1 MVAGKKALMGHKV
14 RRFRQDLG
22 LNQSELADQLGISPS
37 YLNLIEHNQRPI
49 TVPLLFRLGETFD
62 VDLRQFAEDDE
73 ARHAAGLQEVFGDPM
88 FDGNAPGPQ
97 DIRELAATS
106 PAASQAVITLYGA
119 YRAMREKAHSLAHD
133 GDGEA
138 GHGVEGR
145 GSPLEEVR
153 EFQESRA
160 NHFPAIEAAA
170 EAITGQADFDPDDL
184 YGSLVKHL
192 RAGMGIGVTV
202 MPVDVL
208 QDTMRRFDRHQS
220 RILLSEALAPSG
232 RIFHLAAQIA
242 LLSQRGPI
250 DAIVRE
256 AGFANDESAGLLRLG
271 LANYFAGAV
280 MMPYDRFLN
289 AVRALRHDVEMLRR
303 RFAVSFEQAAHR
315 LTTLQRQGSRGVPFF
330 FVRVDTAGNVS
341 KRLSGG
347 GFQFGRFGGACPRW
361 IVHDVF
367 RNPGVI
373 HTQLAQLPDGG
384 AFLTIARTVQPVDA
398 GWGAGP
404 RPLLAVG
411 FGCDAKD
418 AQHLVYGDGLDLMLP
433 KAAVPIGV
441 SCRVCER
448 LDCDQRA
455 HPPMN
460 HRLRVEEHIRRLR
473 PYAFAPI

>member
-1 MVAGKKALMGHKV
+1 MGHKV

-37 YLNLIEHNQRPI
+37 YLNLIEHNQRPV

-62 VDLRQFAEDDE
+62 VDLRQFAGDDE
-73 ARHAAGLQEVFGDPM
+73 ARHAAGLREVFSDPL
-88 FDGNAPGPQ
+88 FDGNAPGHQ
-97 DIRELAATS
+97 DIRELVSTS
-106 PAASQAVITLYGA
+106 PAASQAVITLYSA
-119 YRAMREKAHSLAHD
+119 YRSMRDEAQSLARDAD
-133 GDGEA
+133 GA
-138 GHGVEGR
+138 PGHGRDGR
-145 GSPLEEVR
+145 GNPLEEVR
-153 EFQESRA
+153 EFQESQR
-160 NHFPAIEAAA
+160 NHFPAIETAA
-170 EAITGQADFDPDDL
+170 EAITGRADFDPDDL
-184 YGSLVKHL
+184 YGSLVIHL
-192 RAGMGIGVTV
+192 RANMAIGVTV

-208 QDTMRRFDRHQS
+208 QDTMRRFDRHQN
-220 RILLSEALAPSG
+220 RILLSEALAPSS
-232 RIFHLAAQIA
+232 RIFHLAAQIS

-250 DAIVRE
+250 DAVVKE
-256 AGFANDESAGLLRLG
+256 AGFVNDESAGLLRLG

-280 MMPYDRFLN
+280 MMPYDRFHD
-289 AVRALRHDVEMLRR
+289 AARDLRYDVEILRR
-303 RFAVSFEQAAHR
+303 RFGVSFEQAAHR
-315 LTTLQRQGSRGVPFF
+315 LTTLQRQGTAGVPFF

-418 AQHLVYGDGLDLMLP
+418 ARHLVYGDGLDLALP
-433 KAAVPIGV
+433 KAVPIGV

>member
-1 MVAGKKALMGHKV
+1 VAAKKAMMGHKV

-22 LNQSELADQLGISPS
+22 LHQTELADQLGISPS
-37 YLNLIEHNQRPI
+37 YLNLIEHNQRPV
-49 TVPLLFRLGETFD
+49 TVPLLFRLGEAFD
-62 VDLRQFAEDDE
+62 VDLRQFAADDE
-73 ARHAAGLQEVFGDPM
+73 ARHAAGLQEVFSDPL
-88 FDGNAPGPQ
+88 FDGNAPGRQ
-97 DIRELAATS
+97 DIRELAAAS
-106 PAASQAVITLYGA
+106 PAASQAVIALYSA
-119 YRAMREKAHSLAHD
+119 YRTMRDQLHAQASD
-133 GDGEA
+133 PDRGRD
-138 GHGVEGR
+138 GR

-153 EFQESRA
+153 EFQESQG

-170 EAITGQADFDPDDL
+170 EAITGRADFEPGEL
-184 YGSLVKHL
+184 YRSLAEHL
-192 RAGMGIGVTV
+192 RSDLAISVRV
-202 MPVDVL
+202 MPVEVL

-220 RILLSEALAPSG
+220 RILLSEALPPSG

-250 DAIVRE
+250 DAIVE
-256 AGFANDESAGLLRLG
+256 AAGFAGDESAGLLRLG

-280 MMPYDRFLN
+280 MMPYDRFLE
-289 AVRALRHDVEMLRR
+289 AARSLRYDVEILRR
-303 RFAVSFEQAAHR
+303 RFGVSFEQAAHR

-367 RNPGVI
+367 RNPGVV

-384 AFLTIARTVQPVDA
+384 AFLTVARTVQPA
-398 GWGAGP
+398 NIGWAAGP

-411 FGCDAKD
+411 FGCDVKD
-418 AQHLVYGDGLDLMLP
+418 ARHLVYADGLDLVQP
-433 KAAVPIGV
+433 RAVTPIGV
-441 SCRVCER
+441 GCRVCER

-473 PYAFAPI
+473 PYAFAPL

>member
-1 MVAGKKALMGHKV
+1 MARKKAMMGYKV

-37 YLNLIEHNQRPI
+37 YLNLIEHNQRPV

-73 ARHAAGLQEVFGDPM
+73 ARHAAGLQEVFSDPL
-88 FDGNAPGPQ
+88 FDGNAPGRQ
-97 DIRELAATS
+97 DIRELAAAS
-106 PAASQAVITLYGA
+106 PAASQGVIALYSA
-119 YRAMREKAHSLAHD
+119 YRAMRDGLQSLARDAD
-133 GDGEA
+133 GAPGQ
-138 GHGVEGR
+138 GGGR
-145 GSPLEEVR
+145 GNPLEEVR
-153 EFQESRA
+153 EFQEA
-160 NHFPAIEAAA
+160 QGNHFPAIEAAA
-170 EAITGQADFDPDDL
+170 EAMADEADFDPDNL
-184 YGSLVKHL
+184 YGGLVGFL
-192 RAGMGIGVTV
+192 RAALGISVTV

-220 RILLSEALAPSG
+220 RILLSEALPPSG

-250 DAIVRE
+250 DAIARE
-256 AGFANDESAGLLRLG
+256 AGFVNDESAGLLRLG
-271 LANYFAGAV
+271 LANAFAGAV
-280 MMPYDRFLN
+280 MMPYDRFLG
-289 AVRALRHDVEMLRR
+289 AARALRYDVEILRR
-303 RFAVSFEQAAHR
+303 RFGVSFEQAAHR
-315 LTTLQRQGSRGVPFF
+315 LTTLQRQGWRGVPFF
-330 FVRVDTAGNVS
+330 FVRIDTAGNVS

-398 GWGAGP
+398 GWRAGP

-411 FGCDAKD
+411 FGCDVKD
-418 AQHLVYGDGLDLMLP
+418 ARHLVYGDGMDLASP

-441 SCRVCER
+441 SCRMCDR
-448 LDCDQRA
+448 LDCNQRA

-473 PYAFAPI
+473 PYAFAPM

>member
-1 MVAGKKALMGHKV
+1 MAGKKAMVGHKV

-37 YLNLIEHNQRPI
+37 YLNLIEHNQRPV

-62 VDLRQFAEDDE
+62 VDLRQFAENDE
-73 ARHAAGLQEVFGDPM
+73 ARHAAGLQEVFSDPL
-88 FDGNAPGPQ
+88 FDRNAPGRQ
-97 DIRELAATS
+97 DIRELAAAS
-106 PAASQAVITLYGA
+106 PAASQAVIALYSA
-119 YRAMREKAHSLAHD
+119 YRAMRDDLQSLARDAD
-133 GDGEA
+133 GAPGQV
-138 GHGVEGR
+138 GGR
-145 GSPLEEVR
+145 GNPLEEVR
-153 EFQESRA
+153 EFQESRG

-170 EAITGQADFDPDDL
+170 EAMAGEADLDPDDL
-184 YGSLVKHL
+184 YGGLVRYL
-192 RAGMGIGVTV
+192 RSNLGISVTV

-220 RILLSEALAPSG
+220 RILLSEALTPSG

-250 DAIVRE
+250 DGIASE
-256 AGFANDESAGLLRLG
+256 AGFVNDESAGLLRLG
-271 LANYFAGAV
+271 LANTFAGAV
-280 MMPYDRFLN
+280 MMPYDRFLG
-289 AVRALRHDVEMLRR
+289 AARELRYDVEILRR
-303 RFAVSFEQAAHR
+303 RFGVSFEQAAHR

-367 RNPGVI
+367 CNPGVI

-398 GWGAGP
+398 GWRAGP

-411 FGCDAKD
+411 FGCDVKD
-418 AQHLVYGDGLDLMLP
+418 ARHLVYGDGVDLASP

-441 SCRVCER
+441 SCRMCDR
-448 LDCDQRA
+448 LDCNQRA

-473 PYAFAPI
+473 PYAFAPL